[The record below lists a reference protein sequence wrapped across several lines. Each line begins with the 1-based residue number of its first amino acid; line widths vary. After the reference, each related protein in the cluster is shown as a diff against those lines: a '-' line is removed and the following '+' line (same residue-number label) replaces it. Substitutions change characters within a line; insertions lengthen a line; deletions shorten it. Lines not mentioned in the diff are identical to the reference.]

1 MYNKNRYGT
10 SLAAPNVAGAATLLK
25 SIYPNATPEAIE
37 LLLEEE
43 ATQDTDPPVGHSVCN
58 SDGKGYFDSTNDD
71 DNEREGLLY
80 MK

>member
-1 MYNKNRYGT
+1 M
-10 SLAAPNVAGAATLLK
+10 AAPNVAGAATLIK
-25 SIYPNATPEAIE
+25 SINPNATPEE
-37 LLLEEE
+37 VEVFLKEE
-43 ATQDTDPPVGHSVCN
+43 ATHAPDPLVGHPVCN